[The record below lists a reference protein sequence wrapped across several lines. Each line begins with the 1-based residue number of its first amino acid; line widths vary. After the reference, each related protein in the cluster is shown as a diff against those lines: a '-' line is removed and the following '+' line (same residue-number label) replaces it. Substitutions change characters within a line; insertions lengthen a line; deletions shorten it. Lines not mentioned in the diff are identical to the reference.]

1 MINIVFHS
9 AFPLIYAAVHS
20 LSLVP
25 FLPPSL
31 IPFYSFIFYFLTAIR
46 FFPANLPTTEHLGV
60 ACSLLLSTIIIVSP
74 SVSLCSL

>member
-1 MINIVFHS
+1 MINTVFHS

-46 FFPANLPTTEHLGV
+46 FFPANLPTK
-60 ACSLLLSTIIIVSP
+60 
-74 SVSLCSL
+74 